1 MKLYTSIRCALLG
14 VAAAGT
20 VPSGVA
26 IDSQSLLPVLQNQA
40 VTRTRLYPEESDIAF
55 PTLGGVVLRDDR
67 YKLIRKK
74 TGADEFYD
82 LQPDPYEFTNLL
94 ASGVSA
100 MTATR
105 QSYYQ
110 RLRFDLGRYSTGTSP
125 VVSSSGLS
133 GSDFSMTVL
142 QTAGA
147 TQTLW
152 RCPDLAAGFWSP
164 VSGATSIV
172 SGSDITFTDAAPP
185 ATAAYCSVAAET
197 P

>member
-26 IDSQSLLPVLQNQA
+26 IDSQSLMPVLQNQA

-55 PTLGGVVLRDDR
+55 PTLGGVVLRDDH

-147 TQTLW
+147 TQTLR